1 MDTLIVPAALD
12 SLEKVREVVKEAAGE
27 AELER
32 KAMYRL
38 ILAVDE
44 VMTNIIV
51 HGYEENGLKGDIG
64 VRIDLDEEQ
73 LSVVLEDQAVAFNP
87 LKASEPDDLD
97 APLEERD
104 VGGLGVYLALRGV
117 DRFVYERVNGRNHN
131 IMTMFLSPTK

>member
-1 MDTLIVPAALD
+1 MNTLRVPAVLE
-12 SLEKVREVVKEAAGE
+12 SLEQVRDVVKEAAAE
-27 AELER
+27 AELEK

-51 HGYEENGLKGDIG
+51 HGYEEHGLEGDIG
-64 VRIDLDEEQ
+64 VRIDLNAEQ

-97 APLEERD
+97 VPLEERD
-104 VGGLGVYLALRGV
+104 IGGLGVYLALRGV
-117 DRFVYERVNGRNHN
+117 DRFVYERIDEHNHN
-131 IMTMFLSPTK
+131 IMTMFLSPTQ